1 VSTLPDLSALSDVPE
16 LPDGFSDKLAAVVAC
31 LPKTTRVRIAN
42 ALYNAH
48 VSTLAGLC
56 QKKKSDMRRWKNMGH
71 KMIGDV
77 EVVLEG
83 FGLSLAGPAPGRDKP
98 LTANQRVSNAP
109 WIREQLREILSDC
122 DDNIIEDQERAEKER
137 DDAMR
142 ARYEASI
149 DCHKHFR
156 KQISRILVG
165 KTAIEAIADL
175 VKGSAA

>member
-1 VSTLPDLSALSDVPE
+1 
-16 LPDGFSDKLAAVVAC
+16 
-31 LPKTTRVRIAN
+31 
-42 ALYNAH
+42 
-48 VSTLAGLC
+48 
-56 QKKKSDMRRWKNMGH
+56 MGQ

-77 EVVLEG
+77 EVALES

-122 DDNIIEDQERAEKER
+122 DDNIIEDQERAEKAR
-137 DDAMR
+137 DDVMR

-165 KTAIEAIADL
+165 KTAVEAIADL
-175 VKGSAA
+175 VQGSAA